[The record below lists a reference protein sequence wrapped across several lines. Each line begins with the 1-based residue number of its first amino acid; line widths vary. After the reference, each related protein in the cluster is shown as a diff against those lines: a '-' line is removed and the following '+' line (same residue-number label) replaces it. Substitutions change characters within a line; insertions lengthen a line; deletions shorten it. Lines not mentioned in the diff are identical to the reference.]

1 MFDDFD
7 FDFDFDFFN
16 FFQKKL
22 VKKAF
27 KEAKELAD
35 IYATEAN
42 NNKLK
47 RALEQKYRNAL
58 SDAEKRVY
66 KKMLQEL

>member
-7 FDFDFDFFN
+7 FDFDILSFL
-16 FFQKKL
+16 QRKL
-22 VKKAF
+22 AKKAI
-27 KEAKELAD
+27 KEGKELAD

-47 RALEQKYRNAL
+47 RALEQKCRNAS
-58 SDAEKRVY
+58 SDAERRVY
-66 KKMLQEL
+66 KKMLNEL

>member
-7 FDFDFDFFN
+7 FDFDILS

-47 RALEQKYRNAL
+47 RALEQKYRNAS
-58 SDAEKRVY
+58 SDVEKRVY

>member
-7 FDFDFDFFN
+7 IDILGFL
-16 FFQKKL
+16 QKKL
-22 VKKAF
+22 AKKAF
-27 KEAKELAD
+27 KEGKELSD

-42 NNKLK
+42 NNKLNS
-47 RALEQKYRNAL
+47 ALEEKYHNAS

>member
-7 FDFDFDFFN
+7 IDILGFL
-16 FFQKKL
+16 QKKL
-22 VKKAF
+22 AKKAF
-27 KEAKELAD
+27 KEGKELAD

-47 RALEQKYRNAL
+47 SALEEKYHNAS

-66 KKMLQEL
+66 KKMLQKL

>member
-7 FDFDFDFFN
+7 FDFEILS

-27 KEAKELAD
+27 KEGKELAD

-47 RALEQKYRNAL
+47 RALEQKYRNAS
-58 SDAEKRVY
+58 SDVEKRVY
-66 KKMLQEL
+66 KKMLQEI

>member
-1 MFDDFD
+1 MVIMFDDFD
-7 FDFDFDFFN
+7 IDILGFL
-16 FFQKKL
+16 QKKL
-22 VKKAF
+22 AKKAF
-27 KEAKELAD
+27 KEGKELAD

-47 RALEQKYRNAL
+47 RALEEKYHNAS